1 MPRVKIKKLKE
12 LIYEDVKDES
22 VKKDLE
28 TLEQLYQ
35 EARKAGLDKITMEEV
50 EEEIQAAREEAKKE
64 KEAKVTA

>member
-28 TLEQLYQ
+28 TLEHLYQ
-35 EARKAGLDKITMEEV
+35 EARKAGLDKITMEEI

-64 KEAKVTA
+64 KEAKVKA